1 MRSEGGS
8 SGGGSFLRIDVPPE
22 SVFTAEDL
30 NEEQAD
36 IARTVDEFWTNEVEP
51 ALPAIHRLEPG
62 AARKVLRKA
71 SDLGLM
77 AISIPEKYGGMELD
91 LTTALT
97 IAEHVARDGSYMV
110 WEGGQTTLG
119 TLPLLYFGTEEQRQ
133 RYFPKLA
140 NLEMLAAYALSEAHA
155 GSDAL
160 AARTR
165 ADLTPEGTHYILNG
179 QKMWVTNGSEADL
192 FIVFAKVGG
201 EQFTCFLVERG
212 FNGVT
217 TGANEHKMGLRGS
230 STTALYLDNVRV
242 PAGNVLGEVGRGH
255 RVAFNILNLGRLKL
269 GASAV
274 GAAKNVLEISIG
286 YAKQRQAFGSSISE
300 FGAIQHK
307 LAEMAIRIFAAE
319 SIVWRTAGTIETGLK
334 AVGWDNPDA
343 AAIKL
348 AAIREHAIECSMVKV
363 FGSEMLDYVV
373 DEGVQIHGGYGY
385 HEDYAVERAYRD
397 SRINRIFE
405 GTNEINRLLIPRMLL
420 KSGIDTESE
429 LKAASNSAERLVQSA
444 KRLALWCL
452 NLARKAYA
460 DTLDTE
466 QELLMHLAD
475 ILIETYTMES
485 ALVRARKIEKSGR
498 QSHAPD
504 MAVVY
509 LLDAMDRAELS
520 ARSIAGRCSGSGT
533 LETDMNT
540 IQQLT
545 AHLPM
550 DTIALRRR
558 IASGLIDRERY
569 FV

>member
-1 MRSEGGS
+1 MRSEGGN
-8 SGGGSFLRIDVPPE
+8 SGGGSFLRADVPPE

-36 IARTVDEFWTNEVEP
+36 IARMVDEFWTNEVEP
-51 ALPAIHRLEPG
+51 ALPAIRRLEPG

-71 SDLGLM
+71 ADLGLM

-119 TLPLLYFGTEEQRQ
+119 TLPLLYFGTEEQKQ

-179 QKMWVTNGSEADL
+179 QKMWVTNGSDADL
-192 FIVFAKVGG
+192 FIVFGKVGG

-212 FNGVT
+212 FKGVT

-230 STTALYLDNVRV
+230 STTALYLDDVRV

-319 SIVWRTAGTIETGLK
+319 SIVWRTAGMIEAGLK

-348 AAIREHAIECSMVKV
+348 AAIRECAVECSMVKV

-420 KSGIDTESE
+420 KSGIDTGSV
-429 LKAASNSAERLVQSA
+429 LKAASNSAEHLVRSA
-444 KRLALWCL
+444 KTLALWCL

-485 ALVRARKIEKSGR
+485 ALLRARKIEESGR
-498 QSHAPD
+498 RSHAPD

-520 ARSIAGRCSGSGT
+520 ARRIAGRCSGSGA

>member
-8 SGGGSFLRIDVPPE
+8 PGGGSFLRADVPPE

-36 IARTVDEFWTNEVEP
+36 IARMVDEFWTNEVEP
-51 ALPAIHRLEPG
+51 ALPAIRRLEPG

-71 SDLGLM
+71 ADLGLM

-119 TLPLLYFGTEEQRQ
+119 TLPLLYFGTEEQKQ

-179 QKMWVTNGSEADL
+179 QKMWVTNGSDADL
-192 FIVFAKVGG
+192 FIVFGKVGG

-212 FNGVT
+212 FDGVT
-217 TGANEHKMGLRGS
+217 TGANERKMGLRGS

-242 PAGNVLGEVGRGH
+242 PVGNVLGEVGRGH

-319 SIVWRTAGTIETGLK
+319 SIVWRTAGMIEAGSRG
-334 AVGWDNPDA
+334 VGWDNPDA

-348 AAIREHAIECSMVKV
+348 AAIRECAIECSMVKV

-420 KSGIDTESE
+420 KSGIDTGSM
-429 LKAASNSAERLVQSA
+429 LKAASNSAEHLVRSV
-444 KRLALWCL
+444 KTLALWCL

-485 ALVRARKIEKSGR
+485 ALLRARKIEESGR
-498 QSHAPD
+498 RSHASD
-504 MAVVY
+504 MAVVH

-520 ARSIAGRCSGSGT
+520 ARRIAGRCSGSGA